1 MREERKEASMEH
13 PFVAENARER
23 TRLRVLVSR
32 LNDHDFAVKVGGG
45 WTVAATL
52 AHMAFWDQLALVR
65 TLRWKESG
73 VSSSALDLDLINDAL
88 LPLFLAIPPRSA
100 ANLAIAAAE
109 AIDRELQQLS
119 PEMVADIQVS
129 GGRFR
134 LFRSEHRQKHLD
146 QVEAALKSR
155 QS

>member
-1 MREERKEASMEH
+1 MEH

-23 TRLRVLVSR
+23 TRLRALVSR
-32 LNDHDFAVKVGGG
+32 LSDHDLSVNVGGG
-45 WTVAATL
+45 WTIAATL

-65 TLRWKESG
+65 TRRWKERG

-100 ANLAIAAAE
+100 ADLAIAAAE
-109 AIDRELQQLS
+109 AIDRELLELS

-155 QS
+155 RAK

>member
-1 MREERKEASMEH
+1 
-13 PFVAENARER
+13 
-23 TRLRVLVSR
+23 
-32 LNDHDFAVKVGGG
+32 
-45 WTVAATL
+45 
-52 AHMAFWDQLALVR
+52 MAFWDQLALVR